1 MIVLSHIL
9 AYILGF
15 VLACILFVHFETR
28 AEEIETERE
37 ADVFAEKLLLNRA
50 ALDEVRKPDPNW
62 DLIRSLNIEEDS
74 L

>member
-1 MIVLSHIL
+1 MIIPALF
-9 AYILGF
+9 GF
-15 VLACILFVHFETR
+15 VLVCILFVHFETR

-37 ADVFAEKLLLNRA
+37 ADVFARKLWLNRA
-50 ALDEVRKPDPNW
+50 ALDDVRKPDPNW